1 MALRLYGLGAFWAGV
16 NLLGMIEYKMYDS
29 LKFYDSI
36 KLLLVIREKKLSD
49 KEILIDSYYVQ

>member
-1 MALRLYGLGAFWAGV
+1 MGAFWAGV